1 MSGGELF
8 GYPLSLVV
16 QFQAK
21 IGLVDSAA
29 RLTPQMKILPTTPR
43 SSAQLAW
50 AERAAGSRRGQAW
63 RPGREKSLLG
73 NVQFGGPAEKQST
86 LGRHVHKILAVR
98 GNYILPIFVDRA
110 VRRGGRTVHKTQA
123 GQAWRGA
130 HCSRPP
136 QKLALFRSG
145 CTDTFQAAQKVWI
158 GNVAPKTTQ
167 YNAREGGETH
177 ILDIGQDLASAH

>member
-43 SSAQLAW
+43 SSAQLGW
-50 AERAAGSRRGQAW
+50 AEWAAGSRRGQAW

-98 GNYILPIFVDRA
+98 GNYLLPIFFGFGSWAKAKA
-110 VRRGGRTVHKTQA
+110 VHDGKNTV
-123 GQAWRGA
+123 
-130 HCSRPP
+130 
-136 QKLALFRSG
+136 KLS
-145 CTDTFQAAQKVWI
+145 D
-158 GNVAPKTTQ
+158 GN
-167 YNAREGGETH
+167 
-177 ILDIGQDLASAH
+177 ILPEKEIK